1 MPLALDR
8 FSVVNFLSLSAEKGP
23 TQGNA
28 LNRDRSF
35 FRLELIIRHT
45 R

>member
-1 MPLALDR
+1 MPLALGR
-8 FSVVNFLSLSAEKGP
+8 FSAVNFLSLSAEKDP
-23 TQGNA
+23 IQGNA

-35 FRLELIIRHT
+35 FRLELIVRHT